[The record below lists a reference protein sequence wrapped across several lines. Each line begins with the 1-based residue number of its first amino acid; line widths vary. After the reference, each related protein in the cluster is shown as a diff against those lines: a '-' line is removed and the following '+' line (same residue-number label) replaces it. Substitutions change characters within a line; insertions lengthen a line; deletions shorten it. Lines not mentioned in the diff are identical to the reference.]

1 MGQVQFLY
9 QGTSFILSVSR
20 RVACRVVLC
29 VSCAACLTRVREW
42 LQYGFEA
49 LVYNE
54 FVERVVGGIPGKAI
68 IDQTTEGLSVWT
80 DVGVLG
86 GMTGFY
92 LLVAYLALQFL
103 HKEKR

>member
-1 MGQVQFLY
+1 VFDY
-9 QGTSFILSVSR
+9 
-20 RVACRVVLC
+20 A
-29 VSCAACLTRVREW
+29 
-42 LQYGFEA
+42 QYGFEA

>member
-1 MGQVQFLY
+1 L
-9 QGTSFILSVSR
+9 R
-20 RVACRVVLC
+20 ACA
-29 VSCAACLTRVREW
+29 CACA
-42 LQYGFEA
+42 QYGFEA

-54 FVERVVGGIPGKAI
+54 FVGRVVGGVPGKVI
-68 IDQTTEGLSVWT
+68 IDQATEGLSVWT

-92 LLVAYLALQFL
+92 LVVAYLALQFL